1 MKKKA
6 LEEMTLSE
14 LESHAE
20 HLLTDL
26 QNVRELLRKLSNL
39 SSKIGGIAVGN
50 TAASI
55 ASVAPLAHLY
65 MPSGDVPS
73 NQQTLVEFGNIGGAG
88 PEDEPIVRLLDPS
101 EFNE

>member
-1 MKKKA
+1 MKKKT

-65 MPSGDVPS
+65 MPMEVPS

-101 EFNE
+101 ELNE